1 MLTKHVVWS
10 QLFNKWRYLGV
21 YFCQGR
27 KSTKRNHGGAQGSLN
42 GEGFGTSGLLCRN
55 SLPFHSCKDTVRYCY
70 SLPLNLEKTEAH
82 TGQLPTASGRREEE
96 VSLNPSDRMDWW
108 FWVPGSA
115 LGCSGGPISQRV
127 LGVRKAWF
135 YRVTKKATLSFHS
148 IKSTPAS
155 HPLI

>member
-70 SLPLNLEKTEAH
+70 SLPLNLEKTEA
-82 TGQLPTASGRREEE
+82 TQGSCPQLAGDKRR
-96 VSLNPSDRMDWW
+96 
-108 FWVPGSA
+108 
-115 LGCSGGPISQRV
+115 
-127 LGVRKAWF
+127 K
-135 YRVTKKATLSFHS
+135 
-148 IKSTPAS
+148 
-155 HPLI
+155 